1 MKQAKK
7 KLLHNISGLTLPQ
20 YLELKDLIAK
30 GSSIWRWAGYS
41 RLKPVVSS
49 CLYHR
54 ECYRKT
60 LSLVKLVHTLNLCR
74 LPQEDYDRI
83 ANLRAMLEGSTLYK
97 LRDTPVGHPKV
108 WRKNKANFMRIFDRI
123 VCDFVRSVYA
133 SDDRMLK
140 LVENNE
146 ERWSKKRLPGSGS
159 MKRGRPRK
167 RKRDRSREKRPYDT
181 LLVRIDGIVTMPLSR
196 RDLKSYAHRKVEILK
211 DPREANR

>member
-1 MKQAKK
+1 MKRVKK

-20 YLELKDLIAK
+20 YNELKELMAT

-54 ECYRKT
+54 EGYRKT
-60 LSLVKLVHTLNLCR
+60 LALVKLVHTLNFCKLQ
-74 LPQEDYDRI
+74 QEDYNRI

-97 LRDTPVGHPKV
+97 LRDTPIDNPKV

-133 SDDRMLK
+133 SDERMLK

-159 MKRGRPRK
+159 VKRGRPRK
-167 RKRDRSREKRPYDT
+167 RKRDRSARSVPTT
-181 LLVRIDGIVTMPLSR
+181 LC
-196 RDLKSYAHRKVEILK
+196 SYGSTAL
-211 DPREANR
+211 

>member
-20 YLELKDLIAK
+20 YNELKDLMTR
-30 GSSIWRWAGYS
+30 GSGIWRWAGLS
-41 RLKPVVSS
+41 RLKPIVSA

-60 LSLVKLVHTLNLCR
+60 LSLVKLVHTLNFCR
-74 LPQEDYDRI
+74 LRQEDYNRI

-97 LRDTPVGHPKV
+97 LRDTPVGQPKV

-133 SDDRMLK
+133 SDARMLK
-140 LVENNE
+140 LVESNE
-146 ERWSKKRLPGSGS
+146 ERWSKRRLPGSGS
-159 MKRGRPRK
+159 VKRGRPK
-167 RKRDRSREKRPYDT
+167 KRDRSHEKRPYDT
-181 LLVRIDGIVTMPLSR
+181 LLVRIDGTVTMPLSR
-196 RDLKSYAHRKVEILK
+196 RDLKSYANRTVEILK
-211 DPREANR
+211 DPREVRR

>member
-1 MKQAKK
+1 MKHTKK

-20 YLELKDLIAK
+20 YNELKDLMTR
-30 GSSIWRWAGYS
+30 GSRIWRWAGLS
-41 RLKPVVSS
+41 RLKPIVSA

-60 LSLVKLVHTLNLCR
+60 LSLVKLVHTLNFCR
-74 LPQEDYDRI
+74 LQQEDYNRI

-133 SDDRMLK
+133 SDERMLK

-146 ERWSKKRLPGSGS
+146 ERWSKRRLPGSGS
-159 MKRGRPRK
+159 MKRGRPK
-167 RKRDRSREKRPYDT
+167 KRDRSREKRPYDT
-181 LLVRIDGIVTMPLSR
+181 LLVRIDGMGTMHLSR

-211 DPREANR
+211 DPREVRR